1 MKLIWDDKNKDRGV
15 YKLTL
20 TTDEGSKQEI
30 TLWDYACPYRQE
42 QLERDFGFNTN
53 FLFGFVIS
61 YCHGYSMEESFP
73 NTWTLEQVKI
83 WAEDYLLDKYIN
95 HYKNV
100 LEELKTLKKNAEQAQ
115 AIKESRRQI
124 CGNF

>member
-1 MKLIWDDKNKDRGV
+1 
-15 YKLTL
+15 
-20 TTDEGSKQEI
+20 
-30 TLWDYACPYRQE
+30 
-42 QLERDFGFNTN
+42 
-53 FLFGFVIS
+53 
-61 YCHGYSMEESFP
+61 MEESFP